1 MQSAVFT
8 DLVFLSSQS
17 AGELPILNDLAI
29 IVGLSAVV
37 LYVISKLKIPSIVG
51 FLLTGMLIGPY
62 GLQWIEAVHEV
73 EVLAEIGVV
82 LLLFTI
88 GVEFSLTKIAKL
100 KIQTLVGGSLQTF
113 GTVFLFFLIY
123 MCFGA
128 PMNTSVFVG
137 CLIALSSTA
146 VALKILQ
153 DRAEIESPYGRNA
166 LAILIFQD
174 VMIVPMMLIAPILA
188 GQSENPVLAFFAMG
202 AKGVLI
208 VIVVYLL
215 ARFGVP
221 KLLYSVTRTRSSE
234 MFLLAIISIG
244 LVVAWFT
251 SWLGL
256 SLGLGAFMAGLIISE
271 SEYSHQAMGGVLPF
285 RDLFISFFFVSI
297 GMLLNVE
304 YFFLH
309 FPLII
314 IATILVM
321 SLKMILVCAS
331 VILIGSPL
339 RTAVLTGAAIC
350 QIGEFSF
357 ILASV
362 GLKYDLISD
371 SAYQLFLAVS
381 ILSMIFTPFV
391 IQFAPLLAK
400 EANRLPLP
408 ERLKHGMK
416 PEDEAAGPKRN
427 DHVIIIGFGVN
438 GGNLARTAQAA
449 NIPYV
454 IIEMNP
460 ETVRTQKTKGEP
472 IFYGDAAH
480 EAVLEHAC
488 IHTARILVITIAD
501 PAAAARIIELS
512 KRLNPSVYLIAR
524 TRFMQEVQPLFKLGA
539 DEVIPEEYETSIE
552 IFTRVLMKYLV
563 SKDSIEQMVGKIR
576 SDGYQMFR
584 SPSPRKLS
592 LNDLELNPSEFAIH
606 TLQVSPDSPAVGRSL
621 EDINMRKKYGL
632 TAVAVRRYGK
642 ILPNPEGHWVIYD
655 NDALIVLGPPDKIAP
670 FVETML

>member
-1 MQSAVFT
+1 M
-8 DLVFLSSQS
+8 LSNSLKS
-17 AGELPILNDLAI
+17 INSIAALAAGELPILNDLAI
-29 IVGLSAVV
+29 IVGFSALV

-51 FLLTGMLIGPY
+51 FLITGMLIGPY
-62 GLQWIEAVHEV
+62 GMQWIGAVHEV

-88 GVEFSLTKIAKL
+88 GVEFSLAKIAKL

-113 GTVFLFFLIY
+113 GTVFLIFLIY
-123 MCFGA
+123 VCFGA
-128 PMNTSVFVG
+128 PLNSALFVG

-188 GQSENPVLAFFAMG
+188 GQSESPVLAFFLIAI
-202 AKGVLI
+202 KGVLI
-208 VIVVYLL
+208 VALVYLL
-215 ARFGVP
+215 ARHGVP
-221 KLLYSVTRTRSSE
+221 RLLYNVTRTRSSE
-234 MFLLAIISIG
+234 LFLLSIISIG
-244 LVVAWFT
+244 LIVAWFT

-297 GMLLNVE
+297 GMLLNIE
-304 YFFLH
+304 FFFQH
-309 FPLII
+309 FPIII
-314 IATILVM
+314 IATVFVM
-321 SLKMILVCAS
+321 SLKMALAGAS
-331 VILIGSPL
+331 VMLIGSPL

-362 GLKYDLISD
+362 GMKYDLISN

-381 ILSMIFTPFV
+381 ILSMIFTPFI
-391 IQFAPLLAK
+391 IQFAPVLAR
-400 EANRLPLP
+400 EANRLPIP
-408 ERLKHGMK
+408 ERFKHGMK
-416 PEDEAAGPKRN
+416 PEEETEAPILN
-427 DHVIIIGFGVN
+427 DHVIIIGFGIN
-438 GGNLARTAQAA
+438 GGNLARTARMA
-449 NIPYV
+449 NIPYM

-460 ETVRTQKTKGEP
+460 ETVRVQKANGEA

-488 IHTARILVITIAD
+488 IHTARVLVITIAD
-501 PAAAARIIELS
+501 PAAAARIIKLA
-512 KRLNPSVYLIAR
+512 KRLNPSIYIIAR

-563 SKDSIEQMVGKIR
+563 SKDCIEQMVGQIR

-584 SPSPRKLS
+584 APSPRKLS
-592 LNDLELNPSEFAIH
+592 LNDLDSNLSEFAIH
-606 TLQVSPDSPAVGRSL
+606 TLLIKPESPIVGRSL
-621 EDINMRKKYGL
+621 QEINMRKEYGL

-642 ILPNPEGHWVIYD
+642 ILPNPEGHWVIYE

-670 FVETML
+670 FSENLL

>member
-29 IVGLSAVV
+29 IVGLSALV
-37 LYVISKLKIPSIVG
+37 LYIISKLKIPSIVG
-51 FLLTGMLIGPY
+51 FLITGMLIGPY

-113 GTVFLFFLIY
+113 GTVFLFALLYLFL
-123 MCFGA
+123 GA
-128 PMNTSVFVG
+128 SFNTSIFVG

-188 GQSENPVLAFFAMG
+188 GQSDNPVFAFIAMG

-208 VIVVYLL
+208 VIVMYFL
-215 ARFGVP
+215 ARYGVP
-221 KLLYSVTRTRSSE
+221 TLLYNVTRTRSSE
-234 MFLLAIISIG
+234 LFLLAIIAIG
-244 LVVAWFT
+244 LIVAWFT

-297 GMLLNVE
+297 GMLLNIQ
-304 YFFLH
+304 YFFVH

-314 IATILVM
+314 TATLLVM
-321 SLKMILVCAS
+321 SLKLLLAGAS
-331 VILIGSPL
+331 VIIIGSPL

-362 GLKYDLISD
+362 GMKYELISD

-408 ERLKHGMK
+408 ERYKHGMK
-416 PEDEAAGPKRN
+416 PEEDEIGPKLN
-427 DHVIIIGFGVN
+427 DHVIIIGFGIN
-438 GGNLARTAQAA
+438 GGNLARTASIAD
-449 NIPYV
+449 IPYT

-460 ETVRTQKTKGEP
+460 ETVRTQKSKGEP

-501 PAAAARIIELS
+501 PAAAARIIELT
-512 KRLNPSVYLIAR
+512 KRLNPSVYIIAR

-552 IFTRVLMKYLV
+552 IFTRVLMKYLI
-563 SKDSIEQMVGKIR
+563 SKDCIEQMVGKIR

-592 LNDLELNPSEFAIH
+592 LNDLDLNPSEFEIH
-606 TLQVSPDSPAVGRSL
+606 TLQVDVDSPIVGQSL
-621 EDINMRKKYGL
+621 LNINMRKEFGL
-632 TAVAVRRYGK
+632 TAVAVKRYGK
-642 ILPNPEGHWVIYD
+642 ILPNPEGHWVIYE
-655 NDALIVLGPPDKIAP
+655 NDALIVLGPPDRIP
-670 FVETML
+670 RFVEKML